1 MTTEL
6 KAMIIIL
13 IYRVVTIG
21 IGTLSIYWGY
31 RLFIKGIFEKVGE
44 LKAAWGERNLSLK
57 TGIPRNL
64 FCSFRN
70 HNNNNTTYTRNK
82 FRGY

>member
-6 KAMIIIL
+6 NAMIIIL

-21 IGTLSIYWGY
+21 IGTLSIFWGY

-44 LKAAWGERNLSLK
+44 LKAAWGERNLSL
-57 TGIPRNL
+57 
-64 FCSFRN
+64 
-70 HNNNNTTYTRNK
+70 
-82 FRGY
+82 